1 MEVTMVLKEETGV
14 ATAHQ
19 GRVGVLENDGFGIR
33 FGNPFGG
40 L

>member
-1 MEVTMVLKEETGV
+1 MEVGQVLKEEMGL

-19 GRVGVLENDGFGIR
+19 ARAGVLENHGFGIR
-33 FGNPFGG
+33 FGNPFAA

>member
-1 MEVTMVLKEETGV
+1 MEVGKVLKEETRV

-19 GRVGVLENDGFGIR
+19 ARLGVLENHGFGIR
-33 FGNPFGG
+33 FGNPFEG

>member
-1 MEVTMVLKEETGV
+1 MEVGMVLKEETGL

-19 GRVGVLENDGFGIR
+19 ARAGVLENHVFGIR
-33 FGNPFGG
+33 FGNPFEG

>member
-1 MEVTMVLKEETGV
+1 MEVGKVLKEETGL

-19 GRVGVLENDGFGIR
+19 ARVGVLENHGFGIR
-33 FGNPFGG
+33 FGNPFAV

>member
-19 GRVGVLENDGFGIR
+19 ERVGVLENQGFGIR
-33 FGNPFGG
+33 FGNPCGG

>member
-1 MEVTMVLKEETGV
+1 MEVTKVLKEETGV

-19 GRVGVLENDGFGIR
+19 GRVGVLENHGFGIR
-33 FGNPFGG
+33 FGNLSEG